1 MLDLYTQRGI
11 VASVGAAGRLPA
23 APRNFLRAAEFPC
36 VPDSAA
42 PPKTLPFPEEK
53 HMCYPVECPKCHK
66 TTWGGCGMH
75 VDQVMAMVPKE
86 RQCTCQ
92 ASAPQPKSGIFSIF
106 G

>member
-1 MLDLYTQRGI
+1 
-11 VASVGAAGRLPA
+11 
-23 APRNFLRAAEFPC
+23 
-36 VPDSAA
+36 
-42 PPKTLPFPEEK
+42 
-53 HMCYPVECPKCHK
+53 MCYPVECPKCHK

-86 RQCTCQ
+86 RQCTCL